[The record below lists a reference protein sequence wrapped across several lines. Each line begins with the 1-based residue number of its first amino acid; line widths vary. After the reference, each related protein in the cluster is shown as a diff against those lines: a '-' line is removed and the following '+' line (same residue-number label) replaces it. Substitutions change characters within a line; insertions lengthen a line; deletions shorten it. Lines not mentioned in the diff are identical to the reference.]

1 MSFAQAVSTC
11 LSKYATFTGRA
22 RRAEYW
28 WFTLSYVLLLV
39 VAMIADAVI
48 GTDLVLYFLAIAA
61 MFLPSLA
68 VAVRRLHDTDR
79 SGWLILVTLIPLI
92 GSIIAIVWLASAGT
106 PGANQYGA
114 DPKSDPVGALPVLS
128 R

>member
-48 GTDLVLYFLAIAA
+48 GTDPVLYFLAIAGT
-61 MFLPSLA
+61 FLPSLA

-106 PGANQYGA
+106 RGANPYGV
-114 DPKSDPVGALPVLS
+114 DPKSDQVGAVPVHS